1 MGLIS
6 FAKNAGNAILRRVE
20 DNRKAEQPQAEAAPA
35 EPTPVEIP
43 AAASTAES
51 SGTMDATAPPA
62 PAVQERDSSNFGT
75 VTGAGAERVYVTKDG
90 DTFEAIATYFYGA
103 EVHKQRIL
111 DENPSAMIYNNLR
124 IPGGVSLRV
133 SEDVAA
139 APMTEDTGATF
150 ATPQDE
156 AHAAQ
161 TLTEMVNGL
170 GLAVENLSITVSGE
184 TATIT
189 GTAATQADKEKVVL
203 VAGNT
208 QGIAQVDDQLQVR
221 EAAPEAV
228 FYTVQSGDTLSGIA
242 QAQYG
247 DAAKYPVIFEANQPM
262 LENPDLIYP
271 GQVLRIPAQ

>member
-6 FAKNAGNAILRRVE
+6 FAKNAGSAILRRVE
-20 DNRKAEQPQAEAAPA
+20 DRKEEPPQAEAAPS

-43 AAASTAES
+43 VAEASAES
-51 SGTMDATAPPA
+51 SSTMDATAPPP
-62 PAVQERDSSNFGT
+62 PAAQERDSSNFGT
-75 VTGAGAERVYVTKDG
+75 VTGSGADRVYVTKDG

-111 DENPSAMIYNNLR
+111 DENPGAMVYNNLR

-139 APMTEDTGATF
+139 APVAEGAGASF

-156 AHAAQ
+156 ARAAQ
-161 TLTEMVNGL
+161 ALTELVTGL

-189 GTAATQADKEKVVL
+189 GTAATQADKEKAVL

-247 DAAKYPVIFEANQPM
+247 DASRYPVIFEANQPM